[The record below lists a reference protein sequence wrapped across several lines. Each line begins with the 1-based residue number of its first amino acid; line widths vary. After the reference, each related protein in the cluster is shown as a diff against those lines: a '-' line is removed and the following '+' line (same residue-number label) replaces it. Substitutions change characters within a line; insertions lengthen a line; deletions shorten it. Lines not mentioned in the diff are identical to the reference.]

1 MFGPHLTLDLYHCS
15 REKLSNAEFIRTFLR
30 NFPDFIGMHRI
41 SEPQIMEYEGR
52 PGSFDKGGISAFV
65 LLAESHV
72 SIHTFPYDNFASVD
86 IFSCKEFNIEKSQEF
101 LMKTFEAKKAEKNFL
116 IRGKEFVKHY
126 PRSVSKSK
134 GIVEKERSKLF

>member
-15 REKLSNAEFIRTFLR
+15 AQKLKDSHFIRKFLFD
-30 NFPDFIGMHRI
+30 FPELIGMHRI
-41 SEPQIMEYEGR
+41 SDPQITEYEGR

-72 SIHTFPYDNFASVD
+72 SIHTFPADGFASVD
-86 IFSCKEFNIEKSQEF
+86 IFSCKEFNIRNAEEF
-101 LMKTFEAKKAEKNFL
+101 LMKAFDAKKAEKNFL

-134 GIVEKERSKLF
+134 KIVDRERKLF